1 MYKQQTERKAGALC
15 VLRTVFIHRDCVS
28 MTKEREETCLA
39 SWSVV
44 SISVGW
50 QRERRGC
57 VCHVESY
64 NGRKIS
70 LVLVCPGV

>member
-1 MYKQQTERKAGALC
+1 
-15 VLRTVFIHRDCVS
+15 
-28 MTKEREETCLA
+28 MTKEREATCLA

-57 VCHVESY
+57 VSVRFMWSVIRGTENQFGACLDRQLTV
-64 NGRKIS
+64 N
-70 LVLVCPGV
+70 